1 MMDSLDKAEEA
12 VVSLVAASNKTSRLQ
27 SPRRVVEKGFVLL
40 AASSKEEADEAAVV
54 KDQAG
59 RTWIV
64 RARVEVVKA
73 HPAAAAATGQLGA
86 LAQGRHP
93 AGPHQGRIQS
103 PRRVLEKGWRTP

>member
-1 MMDSLDKAEEA
+1 MMDSLEKAEEA

-64 RARVEVVKA
+64 RA
-73 HPAAAAATGQLGA
+73 
-86 LAQGRHP
+86 
-93 AGPHQGRIQS
+93 
-103 PRRVLEKGWRTP
+103 